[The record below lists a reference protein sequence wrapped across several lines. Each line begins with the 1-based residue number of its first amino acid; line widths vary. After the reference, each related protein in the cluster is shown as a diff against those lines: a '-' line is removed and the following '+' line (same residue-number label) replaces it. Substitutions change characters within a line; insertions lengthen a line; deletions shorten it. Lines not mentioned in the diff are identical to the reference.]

1 MAISPA
7 YADRV
12 KLTPEKYT
20 AFCAVLA
27 ETANVSKASAAIGVS
42 RYTVYQWRKNDPAFA
57 ERWDD
62 AMKAA
67 LLGLEDEAHR
77 RAFEGME
84 EPLTHQGQF
93 TYLYERDENGHI
105 IFDEE
110 IVERTVITKAGKST
124 EQEVV
129 RSPRLALDAN
139 GQPRVATVK
148 KYSDTLAIF
157 LLKAHDPEKYREN
170 SKVQLS
176 GPNDG
181 PIEMHDT
188 QRAARLAALT
198 ARLEARRLGKGQEPA
213 ADGGDVEDLA

>member
-1 MAISPA
+1 M
-7 YADRV
+7 

-42 RYTVYQWRKNDPAFA
+42 RHTVYDWRKNDAAFA
-57 ERWDD
+57 ARWDD

-77 RAFEGME
+77 RAFDGMD

-93 TYLYERDENGHI
+93 TYIYERDERGQV

-110 IVERTVITKAGKST
+110 IVEREVTSKAGKHT

-129 RSPRLALDAN
+129 RTPRLALDAN

-157 LLKAHDPEKYREN
+157 LLKAHAPEKYREN

-181 PIEMHDT
+181 PIELDTT

-198 ARLEARRLGKGQEPA
+198 NTLLARQE
-213 ADGGDVEDLA
+213 GTDVEDLA